1 MVKKRGGE
9 LDVNQIIISRK
20 VGMELKT
27 LHMERESGRRTK
39 NKWNERGGKE
49 EKKGRRTKTTEKK
62 ENDCDGARY
71 HYVGA

>member
-1 MVKKRGGE
+1 
-9 LDVNQIIISRK
+9 
-20 VGMELKT
+20 MELKT